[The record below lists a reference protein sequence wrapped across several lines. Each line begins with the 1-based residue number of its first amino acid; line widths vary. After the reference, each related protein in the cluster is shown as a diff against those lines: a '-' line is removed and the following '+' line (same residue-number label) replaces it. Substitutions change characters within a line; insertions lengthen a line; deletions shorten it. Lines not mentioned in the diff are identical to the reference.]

1 MADDEKQPL
10 NPPSGDSRKAAAAA
24 WRDQQRQEQPQYG
37 ATAAAASGGIGSEPP
52 PASYTVPLK
61 SDGVKPNMA
70 DTGRYHPEDE
80 RLVRG
85 RSGSLHVMSENSDL
99 FFKPQGKSAGHGRAA
114 SHGNLAPLQ
123 PSGGLQ
129 AHHRSYSVSGDGQIS
144 YLTPLQM
151 GRAELYEMV
160 PFMAVPGLQKKERNL
175 SRAFASYAAELDVL
189 EVSVLFGYQKQRF
202 DVCVLFTT
210 TSFLYANHFTCV
222 FLYTAAQQI
231 GRPIK

>member
-24 WRDQQRQEQPQYG
+24 WRDQQQQEQPQYG
-37 ATAAAASGGIGSEPP
+37 ATGAAAGGSEPP

-70 DTGRYHPEDE
+70 DTGTYHPEDE

-85 RSGSLHVMSENSDL
+85 RSGSLHVMSEHSDL

-123 PSGGLQ
+123 PPGLK

-189 EVSVLFGYQKQRF
+189 EVSFVGYRYHKYIYLEGF

-210 TSFLYANHFTCV
+210 TSFSLC
-222 FLYTAAQQI
+222 
-231 GRPIK
+231 

>member
-1 MADDEKQPL
+1 MRVSSFCRSAYLAEQAAAMAGDDEKQPL

-24 WRDQQRQEQPQYG
+24 WRDQQQQEQPQYG
-37 ATAAAASGGIGSEPP
+37 ATAAPAGGSEPP
-52 PASYTVPLK
+52 PASYLAPLK

-70 DTGRYHPEDE
+70 DAGKYHPEDE
-80 RLVRG
+80 RLIRG
-85 RSGSLHVMSENSDL
+85 RSGSLHVMSEHSDL
-99 FFKPQGKSAGHGRAA
+99 FYKPQGKSAGHGRAA

-123 PSGGLQ
+123 PSGSLK

-189 EVSVLFGYQKQRF
+189 EVSSVWQPE
-202 DVCVLFTT
+202 VE
-210 TSFLYANHFTCV
+210 
-222 FLYTAAQQI
+222 I
-231 GRPIK
+231 